1 MIPASLSR
9 LEACQEALIAALD
22 ADDLDRLEPAILA
35 FRDAVEE
42 VRAQGGW
49 RDNPEV
55 AGTAAHIKALAE
67 AARVRVNFL
76 TDLNQRR
83 IEAFAAARGR
93 SVATTYGARG
103 QMSAA

>member
-9 LEACQEALIAALD
+9 LEGCHEALIAALD
-22 ADDLDRLEPAILA
+22 ADDLDRLERAVLA

-49 RDNPEV
+49 RDNPDV
-55 AGTAAHIKALAE
+55 AGTAARIKALAE

-76 TDLNQRR
+76 TDLNQQR
-83 IEAFAAARGR
+83 IDALAAARGR
-93 SVATTYGARG
+93 ENVVVYGRTG
-103 QMSAA
+103 RAA